1 MDKQLE
7 VLEERKTVSYEEL
20 AAISEKLS
28 KPVDASIVDL
38 PFMRILS
45 SKNKESG
52 ISDPHSLN

>member
-28 KPVDASIVDL
+28 KP
-38 PFMRILS
+38 
-45 SKNKESG
+45 
-52 ISDPHSLN
+52 